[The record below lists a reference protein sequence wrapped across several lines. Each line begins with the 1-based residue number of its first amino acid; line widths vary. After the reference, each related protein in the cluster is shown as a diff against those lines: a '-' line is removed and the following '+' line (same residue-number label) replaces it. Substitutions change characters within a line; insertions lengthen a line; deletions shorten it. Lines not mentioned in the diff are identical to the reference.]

1 MSAWNTGIP
10 SDWLNFKILKTNF
23 NNKVKG
29 PVEPLVVQ
37 CIPILI
43 SVYKLLRI
51 WIDIF
56 NKVKGPVEPLVV
68 QCIPILISV
77 YKLLR
82 IWIGIFNKVKGPVEP
97 LVVQCIPILISV
109 YIWIDVLFVLCTT
122 VNLKITPCNLFYHLD
137 LMSYY

>member
-1 MSAWNTGIP
+1 MMSAWNTGIP

-51 WIDIF
+51 WI
-56 NKVKGPVEPLVV
+56 G
-68 QCIPILISV
+68 
-77 YKLLR
+77 
-82 IWIGIFNKVKGPVEP
+82 
-97 LVVQCIPILISV
+97 
-109 YIWIDVLFVLCTT
+109 VLFVLGTT
-122 VNLKITPCNLFYHLD
+122 VSLKITPCNLFYHLD
-137 LMSYY
+137 LMSYH

>member
-51 WIDIF
+51 WI
-56 NKVKGPVEPLVV
+56 
-68 QCIPILISV
+68 
-77 YKLLR
+77 
-82 IWIGIFNKVKGPVEP
+82 GIFNKVKGP
-97 LVVQCIPILISV
+97 
-109 YIWIDVLFVLCTT
+109 VLCTT

>member
-1 MSAWNTGIP
+1 MMSAWNTGIP

-23 NNKVKG
+23 N
-29 PVEPLVVQ
+29 
-37 CIPILI
+37 
-43 SVYKLLRI
+43 
-51 WIDIF
+51 

>member
-1 MSAWNTGIP
+1 MMSAWNTGIP
-10 SDWLNFKILKTNF
+10 SDWLNFKILKANF

-51 WIDIF
+51 WI
-56 NKVKGPVEPLVV
+56 G
-68 QCIPILISV
+68 
-77 YKLLR
+77 
-82 IWIGIFNKVKGPVEP
+82 
-97 LVVQCIPILISV
+97 
-109 YIWIDVLFVLCTT
+109 VLFVLCTT
-122 VNLKITPCNLFYHLD
+122 VNLKITPCNFFYHLD